1 MSCYIPFR
9 QIQSPS
15 AARHAATQIEI
26 GYQMKVIAYYRVST
40 KSQGES
46 GLGIEAQHDYIALAA
61 EQNGWEV
68 IAEYTDT
75 ISGAIA
81 PADRPEC
88 GKALA
93 ACKEHDAVL
102 VVAKLDRLSRDV
114 EHIAGMMKRSVFKVA
129 TMPHA
134 STVELHIHAMLAE
147 QERTFISERTRAALK
162 ALQQRADNGCEE
174 SQAKI
179 ARRNAPY
186 TPSENHVKAT
196 GKDGAATRANMK
208 KAAAFISTVKP
219 HIEACLFNKCIT
231 LRSVADCLNAKGV
244 TTSRGSQWSATQV
257 QRVMQALHL
266 SFDNAA

>member
-1 MSCYIPFR
+1 MACYILLGQVR
-9 QIQSPS
+9 LPS
-15 AARHAATQIEI
+15 AARHDAKQSEI

-75 ISGAIA
+75 ISGSIA

-88 GKALA
+88 AKALA

-114 EHIAGMMKRSVFKVA
+114 EHIAGMMKRSNFKVA

-147 QERTFISERTRAALK
+147 QERTFISERTKAALK

-179 ARRNAPY
+179 SRRNAPY
-186 TPSENHVKAT
+186 LPTENHVKAT
-196 GKDGAATRANMK
+196 GKDGAATQANMK
-208 KAAAFISTVKP
+208 KAAAFITTVRP
-219 HIEACLFNKCIT
+219 HIEACLFNKCST
-231 LRSVADCLNAKGV
+231 LRSVAHCLNAKGV
-244 TTSRGSQWSATQV
+244 ATSRGGLWSATQV
-257 QRVMQALHL
+257 QRAMQALNL
-266 SFDNAA
+266 SFDKAA